1 MAATSTKVNSED
13 ILGQK
18 WDKCVVDAGIK
29 MSSGLAIGKSL
40 KKVLVKS
47 QKCQK
52 WNFDEEE
59 KTFGNFDLNHFC
71 LLQELFCR
79 WYYSN
84 EKRGRWY
91 LVPDLDLAWLIPIV
105 SNS

>member
-40 KKVLVKS
+40 KKVFVN
-47 QKCQK
+47 CQK

-59 KTFGNFDLNHFC
+59 KTFVNFDLNHFS

-84 EKRGRWY
+84 VKRGRWY

>member
-40 KKVLVKS
+40 KKVLVN
-47 QKCQK
+47 CQK

-59 KTFGNFDLNHFC
+59 KTFVNFDFNHFA
-71 LLQELFCR
+71 
-79 WYYSN
+79 YY
-84 EKRGRWY
+84 RGCF
-91 LVPDLDLAWLIPIV
+91 VVGIIQT
-105 SNS
+105 